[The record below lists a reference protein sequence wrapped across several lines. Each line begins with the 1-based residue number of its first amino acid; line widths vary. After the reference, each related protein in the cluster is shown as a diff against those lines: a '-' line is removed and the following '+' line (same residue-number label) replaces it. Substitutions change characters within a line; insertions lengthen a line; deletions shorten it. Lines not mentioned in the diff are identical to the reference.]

1 MNEETYPVAQAIYV
15 LTHDEVRERARSD
28 DFDPAWLPEVE
39 RLCRGFGTPV
49 PGIACPLAVFAQ
61 PFGARHVAIV
71 QVADLPGLGLGFR
84 FLALSRR
91 LYANMIADP
100 FRVADYFPPT
110 WDRIGS
116 LPTLAWP
123 NQPQPRRTVE
133 QLQHVLQTGGSPTL
147 LGAVQGLVDGGR
159 LVFERAAPATQLVR
173 DLWQLLPTS
182 AQAELWPTTFAFSND
197 LNFDILVV
205 PKAEGLKLDRLITE
219 EQALDYPERRYEFSL
234 QYAVEH
240 GDQRELDALLGR
252 RSSKQM
258 LRLALFILIGGV
270 LGYIA
275 INMLLRFL

>member
-1 MNEETYPVAQAIYV
+1 MNDEAHPVAQAIFIS
-15 LTHDEVRERARSD
+15 TNHEVRERGRSE
-28 DFDPAWLPEVE
+28 DFDPAWLAEAE
-39 RLCRGFGTPV
+39 RICRGFGTPI
-49 PGIACPLAVFAQ
+49 PGVACPLAIFAQ
-61 PFGARHVAIV
+61 PFSSRHVAVV
-71 QVADLPGLGLGFR
+71 QVADLPGMGLGFR
-84 FLALSRR
+84 FIILPRR
-91 LYANMIADP
+91 LYTNLIADP

-110 WDRIGS
+110 WDRSGT

-123 NQPQPRRTVE
+123 NQPPPRRTIE

-159 LVFERAAPATQLVR
+159 LLFERAAPATQLVR

-182 AQAELWPTTFAFSND
+182 AQAELWPTTFAFGND
-197 LNFDILVV
+197 LMFDILVI
-205 PKAEGLKLDRLITE
+205 PKAEGLKLDRYITE

-240 GDQRELDALLGR
+240 GDQRELDALLSR

-270 LGYIA
+270 LAYIG